1 MRVRF
6 CAAKLPRWG
15 HRESGDTLEI
25 IERSRGGFSVVMADG
40 QGSGPPAKR
49 ISNLVAKKAI
59 SLLGEGTRDG
69 AVARAVHDYLHA
81 VKDGKVLS
89 TLTIISV
96 DLMTGT
102 LLASRNGNAVV
113 VVIPGPGREPD
124 YLDERVE
131 PIGVHNFMRPAIR
144 EYRLQQGLAVVAF
157 TDGISAAGRRSG
169 SYSPRWP
176 LAFMLSRAEVSADL
190 AEDLLSEAVDR
201 DGEKPADD
209 MTVLSM
215 VVEGDDG
222 EARVRRLSLSYPL

>member
-1 MRVRF
+1 
-6 CAAKLPRWG
+6 
-15 HRESGDTLEI
+15 
-25 IERSRGGFSVVMADG
+25 
-40 QGSGPPAKR
+40 
-49 ISNLVAKKAI
+49 
-59 SLLGEGTRDG
+59 
-69 AVARAVHDYLHA
+69 
-81 VKDGKVLS
+81 
-89 TLTIISV
+89 
-96 DLMTGT
+96 
-102 LLASRNGNAVV
+102 
-113 VVIPGPGREPD
+113 
-124 YLDERVE
+124 VE

-201 DGEKPADD
+201 DGGKPADD